1 MDEREVIAGLDEE
14 EQKRLERIAKLDAN
28 QKRKKVIFG
37 AVTVALIAMF
47 MAGTVFGA
55 KYILSNE
62 GTQPLPAAAFDPV
75 DESPDGVIAEIGRL
89 LTDTEDFDGVK
100 LNSRFR
106 VSIDRDSI
114 TAEGDNASEPLLRY
128 VKDAAEETLSDL
140 YSESGHEGSY
150 GEDFTPYLPDFNFTA
165 ADVKETAFAP
175 KEDDGSELVA
185 AFTFDGCSY
194 DALPGSRVCGI
205 FALED
210 LPETVRR
217 AEEAFAGSFTVND
230 LAVDYDDFHID
241 AFVERDNEDGPETR
255 RLSRIDYVRTGTVA
269 LNVTFTGD
277 LAAFGAQTI
286 RFRITCAEEYRFDRI
301 SFRISAHA
309 HFIEKGDSDEISHR
323 INSDQSVA
331 DYVIRWESSDPE
343 VLSVDKEGF
352 YKGRAVSDRP
362 VTVTGTYVCNG
373 KEYSDTC
380 LFYVRKPVKSVKLS
394 EETMTMNPGETRA
407 LEPIVKPDDATFK
420 DVYWFSTD
428 ESVATVK
435 DGVVTAVNPGQ
446 AGVYVITLDG
456 NYKKTCQIEV
466 CEPCIQD

>member
-1 MDEREVIAGLDEE
+1 MDEREVMAGLDEE

-62 GTQPLPAAAFDPV
+62 GTQPLPTAAFAPV
-75 DESPDGVIAEIGRL
+75 EETPDSVISEINRL
-89 LTDTEDFDGVK
+89 LADTEDFDGVK
-100 LNSRFR
+100 LDSRFR
-106 VSIDRDSI
+106 VSIDRDSV
-114 TAEGDNASEPLLRY
+114 TAEGENASEALLRY

-140 YSESGHEGSY
+140 YSENGHEGGY
-150 GEDFTPYLPDFNFTA
+150 GEDFTPYLPDFSFTA
-165 ADVKETAFAP
+165 ADVKETSFAP
-175 KEDDGSELVA
+175 KEDNDGELIA
-185 AFTFDGCSY
+185 TFTFDGCAF
-194 DALPGSRVCGI
+194 DALPGSRVSGI

-217 AEEAFAGSFTVND
+217 AEDAFAGSFTVND
-230 LAVDYDDFHID
+230 LAIDYDDFHID
-241 AFVERDNEDGPETR
+241 AYVARDNENGPETR
-255 RLSRIDYVRTGTVA
+255 RLDRIDYVRTG
-269 LNVTFTGD
+269 NVTLDVAFTGD

-286 RFRITCAEEYRFDRI
+286 RFRITCAEEYRFSRV
-301 SFRISAHA
+301 SFRISSHA

-331 DYVIRWESSDPE
+331 DYEIHWISSDPE
-343 VLSVDKEGF
+343 VLTVDEEGF
-352 YKGRAVSDRP
+352 YKGRAVSDNP
-362 VTVTGTYVCNG
+362 VTVTGTYVYNG
-373 KEYSDTC
+373 QKYTDTC

-394 EETMTMNPGETRA
+394 EEAVTMNPGETRT
-407 LEPIVKPDDATFK
+407 LEPVVKPDDATFK

-428 ESVATVK
+428 ETVATVK

-456 NYKKTCQIEV
+456 NYKKTCQIDV
-466 CEPCIQD
+466 KG

>member
-28 QKRKKVIFG
+28 QKRKKIIFG

-75 DESPDGVIAEIGRL
+75 DESPDGVIAEINRL
-89 LTDTEDFDGVK
+89 IADTENFDAVK
-100 LNSRFR
+100 LDSRFR

-114 TAEGDNASEPLLRY
+114 TAEGENANEPLLRY
-128 VKDAAEETLSDL
+128 VKDAVEQTLSDL
-140 YSESGHEGSY
+140 YSEAGHEGSY
-150 GEDFTPYLPDFNFTA
+150 GEDFSPYLPDFDFTPG
-165 ADVKETAFAP
+165 DVREIAFAP
-175 KEDDGSELVA
+175 NEDNDGELIA
-185 AFTFDGCSY
+185 AFTFDGCPY
-194 DALPGSRVCGI
+194 DSLPGSRVCEI

-210 LPETVRR
+210 LPATVRQ
-217 AEEAFAGSFTVND
+217 AEDAFADSFTVNSLD
-230 LAVDYDDFHID
+230 IDYDDFHIN
-241 AFVERDNEDGPETR
+241 AYVARSTENGPETR
-255 RLSRIDYVRTGTVA
+255 QLNRIDYVRTGTVA

-277 LAAFGAQTI
+277 LAAFGEQTI
-286 RFRITCAEEYRFDRI
+286 RFRITCDEEYRFDRI
-301 SFRISAHA
+301 SFRISAHS

-323 INSDQSVA
+323 ISSDQSVA
-331 DYVIRWESSDPE
+331 DYLIRWESSDPE
-343 VLSVDKEGF
+343 VLSVDEDGF
-352 YKGRAVSDRP
+352 YKGKAVSDKP
-362 VTVTGTYVCNG
+362 VTVTGTYVYNG
-373 KEYSDTC
+373 KEYTDTC

-394 EETMTMNPGETRA
+394 EEAMTMNPGETRT
-407 LEPIVKPDDATFK
+407 LEPVVKPDDATFK

-456 NYKKTCQIEV
+456 NYKKTCQIDV
-466 CEPCIQD
+466 KG